1 MPKKFPKIS
10 WSSGSRK
17 IRLTHFSDA
26 KIWSETFLEDEN
38 VSAFVFGCNRNT
50 FEVQSF
56 DGRWSLP
63 EMGSGLKFACKSCE
77 LWVNWIYKNMLKHL
91 LQDSSFEILGTPMT
105 RQPTEPLQV
114 LLWHESNSNH
124 KCMGIGCGSVGRAV
138 TSDTRDPRFES
149 QHWQSFIY
157 QL

>member
-1 MPKKFPKIS
+1 
-10 WSSGSRK
+10 
-17 IRLTHFSDA
+17 
-26 KIWSETFLEDEN
+26 
-38 VSAFVFGCNRNT
+38 
-50 FEVQSF
+50 
-56 DGRWSLP
+56 
-63 EMGSGLKFACKSCE
+63 
-77 LWVNWIYKNMLKHL
+77 MLKHL

-149 QHWQSFIY
+149 RHWQNFINCTIEKTKIKKKRPSLKNPLITSEIGVNSAEFRAFLFE
-157 QL
+157 QLELSRGEMA